1 MSLKYLLPALQSR
14 PGSVGMPDRDFEK
27 LLLDVQVGRTNSR
40 SQEEFMESL
49 ERIINELKAH
59 AVEAEPFL
67 KPVPKKLAPDY
78 DQYISKPMDLG
89 TLLKNVKNRM
99 YKSKKSFA
107 RDLNLIW
114 ANCLTY
120 NSVEVSVFCSEAS
133 SFDLITC
140 VDPQGHPLRQQAL
153 FMKRLADHHLSY
165 LADRAS
171 EAPAPPTFLTAQ
183 LASGSLSRQGRSA
196 SVMEQPLNGTLSS
209 GNANGQSDAGAGRDV
224 TMADPDDV
232 IVVDDKPAGAPYIP
246 LPNDIFDSPAIIRT
260 QESMQAYQSLL
271 ETDVRVD
278 TAGQSDKDSALI
290 PSWYPQQPRS
300 SRGGSR
306 SRQTSPNALETV
318 TENLR
323 VDNRL
328 GAWWGEL
335 NQPQWIGSG
344 FPISVLDSGKESAI
358 EPTGR
363 RSKRHTK
370 KTTRKL
376 KPAPLR
382 DPDVEGGFL
391 QDAVARNIEN
401 LSRIRVEAHRLS
413 LHVSALSD
421 ENAPPPILPE
431 INLEDDFK
439 AEELLARR
447 KLPKDRSDEVTE
459 SVAGQQLRYFVGAML
474 GQAGF
479 EGMCEQSPY
488 ATCDVTHL
496 SSTLSQEMVHLAI
509 RENGNFTPEILSTHV
524 TDDIFKS
531 NQKVEDT
538 LNKIRQ
544 AMAAQP
550 ELEIMDDDIDDKDM
564 LFGIP
569 GMEDLG
575 DFLGIP
581 GMPAIPRK
589 LLRPPPG
596 ISESDKAKP
605 DTPVLEYQPPPP
617 FIPLRSSDI
626 PFQIG
631 LLRSF
636 YTERLGDAEEIPE
649 DDFDPNL
656 PPMGAM
662 GQVNVK
668 TVSAATKR
676 KAEAAAATAG
686 STDANKKKSKFL
698 PPTNRS

>member
-27 LLLDVQVGRTNSR
+27 LLLDVQVGRTNIR

-49 ERIINELKAH
+49 ERIISELKAH

-67 KPVPKKLAPDY
+67 KPVSKKIAPDY

-114 ANCLTY
+114 TNCLTY
-120 NSVEVSVFCSEAS
+120 NSVE
-133 SFDLITC
+133 
-140 VDPQGHPLRQQAL
+140 GHPLRQQAL

-171 EAPAPPTFLTAQ
+171 EAPALPSFLTAH
-183 LASGSLSRQGRSA
+183 ASSAPASRQGRSA
-196 SVMEQPLNGTLSS
+196 SAMEQPMDGAHAL
-209 GNANGQSDAGAGRDV
+209 GNVNGQTEAGTGRDV
-224 TMADPDDV
+224 TMADSSDV
-232 IVVDDKPAGAPYIP
+232 IVVEDKIEASSPEPAGAPYIP
-246 LPNDIFDSPAIIRT
+246 LPNDISELPSIIRS
-260 QESMQAYQSLL
+260 QEAMRAYQSLL
-271 ETDVRVD
+271 ETGLWEGTADPVD
-278 TAGQSDKDSALI
+278 KTSAPV

-300 SRGGSR
+300 SRGGSH
-306 SRQTSPNALETV
+306 SRQASPNALEAA

-323 VDNRL
+323 TGNRL

-335 NQPQWIGSG
+335 SQPQWIGSG
-344 FPISVLDSGKESAI
+344 FPISLVDN
-358 EPTGR
+358 
-363 RSKRHTK
+363 SKQSIVGSTSNGSKPHTK
-370 KTTRKL
+370 KPSRKP
-376 KPAPLR
+376 KQSPIR
-382 DPDVEGGFL
+382 DPDVEGGVL

-421 ENAPPPILPE
+421 DNAPPPVLPE
-431 INLEDDFK
+431 INPEDDFK

-447 KLPKDRSDEVTE
+447 KLRKNGSDQVSE

-479 EGMCEQSPY
+479 EGM
-488 ATCDVTHL
+488 ARRL
-496 SSTLSQEMVHLAI
+496 KMVHLAM
-509 RENGNFTPEILSTHV
+509 RENGHLTPEILSTHI
-524 TDDIFKS
+524 TDEIFKS

-538 LNKIRQ
+538 LHKIRQ

-596 ISESDKAKP
+596 IAEGDKAKP
-605 DTPVLEYQPPPP
+605 DTPVLEFQPPPP

-626 PFQIG
+626 PLQIG

-636 YTERLGDAEEIPE
+636 YTEKMGDAEELPE

-686 STDANKKKSKFL
+686 NTEANKKKSKFL
-698 PPTNRS
+698 LPTKA